1 MSAGIDI
8 VDNGVKRGQW
18 FRFSVPS
25 LIFYLPILSFL
36 RGVLKSPTRVV
47 DLSTSLWF
55 CQFLFHML

>member
-1 MSAGIDI
+1 MVQI
-8 VDNGVKRGQW
+8 
-18 FRFSVPS
+18 SVPS

-36 RGVLKSPTRVV
+36 RGVLKSPARVV